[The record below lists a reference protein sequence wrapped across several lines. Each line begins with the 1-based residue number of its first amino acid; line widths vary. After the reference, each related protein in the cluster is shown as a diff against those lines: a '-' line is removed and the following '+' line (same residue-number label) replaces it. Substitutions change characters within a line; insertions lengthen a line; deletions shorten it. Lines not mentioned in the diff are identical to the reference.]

1 MLDKLAADSTKIST
15 PTRDDV
21 MRVFCS
27 AWDKMTSDLDIELAI
42 NSDGLEDDLV
52 KTSLSTLVMEEI
64 KMFRAELLQ

>member
-21 MRVFCS
+21 MRMFSS
-27 AWDKMTSDLDIELAI
+27 AWDKMTSDLGIELAI
-42 NSDGLEDDLV
+42 NSDALDNDLV